1 MATMSEL
8 AEKRLKDAREKA
20 EQLVKDAKEKLA
32 QAKALEQKR
41 AAKKKLAE
49 VQKGRSN
56 ENRKKML
63 IGAMYFERM
72 KKDPDAEAKIL
83 AQLDKWLTR
92 SSERAVFGFTVQ
104 EQPGEQNDRAAQVQ

>member
-20 EQLVKDAKEKLA
+20 EQLVKDAKEKLV
-32 QAKALEQKR
+32 QAKLLEQKR
-41 AAKKKLAE
+41 AAKKKLGEAKK
-49 VQKGRSN
+49 VKSTD
-56 ENRKKML
+56 NRKKML
-63 IGAMYFERM
+63 IGAMCFERM

-92 SSERAVFGFTVQ
+92 NSERAVFGFTVT
-104 EQPGEQNDRAAQVQ
+104 EQPGEQHDRPDGQ

>member
-41 AAKKKLAE
+41 AAAKKLAE
-49 VQKGRSN
+49 VKKGRSN
-56 ENRKKML
+56 DNRKKML

-104 EQPGEQNDRAAQVQ
+104 EQPGEQHDPASNVQ

>member
-8 AEKRLKDAREKA
+8 AEKRLKEAREKA

-32 QAKALEQKR
+32 QAKALEQKK
-41 AAKKKLAE
+41 AAKKKLSEA
-49 VQKGRSN
+49 KKDRSQ

-72 KKDPDAEAKIL
+72 SKAPEAESKIL

-92 SSERAVFGFTVQ
+92 PSERAVFGFTVP
-104 EQPGEQNDRAAQVQ
+104 EKPGE

>member
-8 AEKRLKDAREKA
+8 AEKRLKDARGKA

-72 KKDPDAEAKIL
+72 KKDQEAEAKIL

-104 EQPGEQNDRAAQVQ
+104 NQPGEQNDRANNVQ